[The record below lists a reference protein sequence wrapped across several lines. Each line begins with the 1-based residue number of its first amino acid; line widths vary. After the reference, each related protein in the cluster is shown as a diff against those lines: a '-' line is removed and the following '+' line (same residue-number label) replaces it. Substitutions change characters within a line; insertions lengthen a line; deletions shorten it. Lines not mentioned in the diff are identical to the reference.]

1 MKRPAVIAAL
11 VASASLCV
19 VAAVAQDDRVVA
31 RVGGTSITVGELE
44 RRVKQLPIFQLR
56 QFGKTNAHV
65 RRSITERAVAD
76 ELLVQGARAQKL
88 DEGPEVADRLR
99 SILASALVNDL
110 REEMERAGEVSDEE
124 VRAYYEARRDSYK
137 PQQRIKISQV
147 VVATRAEAEK
157 LLDTIY
163 NDETYAKD
171 PEVGWDKL
179 VQEHSLDKSTA
190 MRKGN
195 LSFVSSDGGT
205 AYKDVRV
212 SPAIFEA
219 AAKVKDGQVFPE
231 PVQVGDKAWAVLW
244 RRGSQQTPERTLEM
258 EATTIRGILAKDK
271 VQARVKSLL
280 EELRAKH
287 VRDAQL
293 GLAEQI
299 EVSAQGD
306 LAPRRRPG
314 GLPRGHAAAASP
326 RPQGEP
332 GTLR

>member
-1 MKRPAVIAAL
+1 
-11 VASASLCV
+11 
-19 VAAVAQDDRVVA
+19 
-31 RVGGTSITVGELE
+31 
-44 RRVKQLPIFQLR
+44 
-56 QFGKTNAHV
+56 
-65 RRSITERAVAD
+65 
-76 ELLVQGARAQKL
+76 
-88 DEGPEVADRLR
+88 
-99 SILASALVNDL
+99 
-110 REEMERAGEVSDEE
+110 
-124 VRAYYEARRDSYK
+124 
-137 PQQRIKISQV
+137 
-147 VVATRAEAEK
+147 
-157 LLDTIY
+157 
-163 NDETYAKD
+163 
-171 PEVGWDKL
+171 

-195 LSFVSSDGGT
+195 LGFVSSDGGT

-306 LAPRRRPG
+306 LAPRRRRG

-332 GTLR
+332 CTLR